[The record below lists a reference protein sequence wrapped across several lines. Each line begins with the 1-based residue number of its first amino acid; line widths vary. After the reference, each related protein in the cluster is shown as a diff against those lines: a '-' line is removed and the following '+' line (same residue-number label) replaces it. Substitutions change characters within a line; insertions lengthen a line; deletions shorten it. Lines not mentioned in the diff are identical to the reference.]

1 MKKNIFA
8 LSLFKMKQLLFS
20 LLVLCC
26 AASYAQTNG
35 HTNIQADF
43 FRGNIYR
50 HTDDI
55 DHLIT
60 GHPSGVLLSFNHQTF
75 GAKEWER
82 AFNYPDYGFSFQYQ
96 DFKNDILGET
106 YSIGAHYNFY
116 FLKRHLVFRISQGI
130 GMTTN
135 PYDKEDNYKNNAFG
149 SRLLSSNLFML
160 NYKKENIVGRFGVQA
175 GFMFTHFSN
184 GRFKSP
190 NSGINTYALNFGV
203 NYNLNDKPEYSK
215 GDTLPGAGY
224 REPIKFNFV
233 LRTGLSES
241 QVVNSG
247 QKPFYHFAAYA
258 DKRIGR
264 KSALQLGTEIFF
276 TQYLK
281 EYIEFYSVM
290 YPDRAYV
297 DPDTDYKRIGVF
309 VGHELFINRL
319 SVEAQL
325 GYYAYKPFKYEID
338 MYQRLGAKYY
348 LTKDIFGALA
358 LKAHGARA
366 EAIELGIGV
375 RI

>member
-1 MKKNIFA
+1 MRFH
-8 LSLFKMKQLLFS
+8 FKMRRLILCLFIS
-20 LLVLCC
+20 FG
-26 AASYAQTNG
+26 AFAQKNG

-60 GHPSGVLLSFNHQTF
+60 GHPSGILLSFNHQTF
-75 GAKEWER
+75 GEKEWEQ
-82 AFNYPDYGFSFQYQ
+82 AYNYPDYGFSFQYQ
-96 DFKNDILGET
+96 DFKNEILGEC
-106 YSIGAHYNFY
+106 YAIGAHYNFY
-116 FLKRHLVFRISQGI
+116 FFKRHLVFRISQGI

-135 PYDKEDNYKNNAFG
+135 PYDKETNFKNNAFG
-149 SRLLSSNLFML
+149 SRFMSSNLFML
-160 NYKKENIVGRFGVQA
+160 NYKKENIVGRFGIQA

-190 NSGINTYALNFGV
+190 NSGINTYALNFGI
-203 NYNLNDKPEYSK
+203 NYNLNDKPQYIRNDSLSK
-215 GDTLPGAGY
+215 RNF
-224 REPIKFNFV
+224 REPVKFNFV
-233 LRTGLSES
+233 LRSGFSES

-247 QKPFYHFAAYA
+247 QKPFYHFGAYA

-264 KSALQLGTEIFF
+264 KSALQLGTDIFF

-281 EYIEFYSVM
+281 EYIQFYSEM

-297 DPDTDYKRIGVF
+297 DPNTDYKRVGVF
-309 VGHELFINRL
+309 VGHELFIDRL
-319 SVEAQL
+319 SVETQL
-325 GYYAYKPFKYEID
+325 GYYVYKPFKYEID

-348 LTKDIFGALA
+348 LTKDVFAALS

-366 EAIELGIGV
+366 EAIEAGIGV
-375 RI
+375 RL